1 MMLESRSRVEWLIHF
16 GVQRNECRGMGLLS
30 SFVVRGSSD
39 CNCDWPVVIVFVRM
53 QGNVAMLQ
61 KCVCV
66 CRHIQLLMHVACA
79 ANGENVKKCTSTC
92 VEHR

>member
-1 MMLESRSRVEWLIHF
+1 MLESRSRVEWLIHF

-39 CNCDWPVVIVFVRM
+39 CNCDLPVFIVVRM

-66 CRHIQLLMHVACA
+66 CVCRHIQLLVHFACA
-79 ANGENVKKCTSTC
+79 ANGENVNNCTSTC
-92 VEHR
+92 VQRR